1 MIDTLCSKNIFVRV
15 ILLFFTKC
23 DSLTCSLEYD
33 IELSGTFVVL
43 YVLNLTKGLA

>member
-15 ILLFFTKC
+15 ILLFFSKC
-23 DSLTCSLEYD
+23 DSLTEYD

-43 YVLNLTKGLA
+43 YVLNLSKGLA